1 VIVDV
6 ARLLVYGAG
15 FYAARFE
22 GLRDVWGLVVAATLA
37 AFLGAFIGARLV
49 RKITLRALQIIVA
62 AMLML
67 IGAGMASGLL

>member
-1 VIVDV
+1 
-6 ARLLVYGAG
+6 
-15 FYAARFE
+15 
-22 GLRDVWGLVVAATLA
+22 VWGLVVAATLA